1 MLGDMIKKHTERLK
15 KVVQVS
21 GLLGAGIIFASS
33 FINDHFVTAFQE
45 DAQNLDA
52 VENDEARI
60 QSSIAASED
69 QLKAAENLIGLQ
81 VEVNLLSK
89 KTEIEKLKDIFD
101 AASTY
106 LDTLESSVAI
116 LNESVDETADI
127 SNRTKLSEETKQ
139 AIQAVNTEIKT
150 VSDSLQAENQTFKD
164 LNEELKSVAR
174 AINKGKDLKEV
185 SGVRAINKLAS
196 LQDTE
201 GEENK
206 DDANAGAEGDK
217 PADGTGAEAGAEA
230 GAGAEAA
237 TPSAAPRNPDEVIK
251 DILAQMEKLD
261 SLENQYKAAGENL
274 NELFDKIDAEVKK
287 EKESS
292 ESVSDVV
299 AYFAYILSTI
309 GAVLAGFG
317 KWLEGRISGTG
328 SLIPGMESEE

>member
-1 MLGDMIKKHTERLK
+1 MLGDTIKKHTQGLK

-89 KTEIEKLKDIFD
+89 KTEIEKLKDTFD

-127 SNRTKLSEETKQ
+127 SNRTKLSDETKQ
-139 AIQAVNTEIKT
+139 AIDAVNTEIKT
-150 VSDSLQAENQTFKD
+150 VSESLQAESQTFKE

-174 AINKGKDLKEV
+174 AINKGKDIKEV
-185 SGVRAINKLAS
+185 SGVRAINKLVS
-196 LQDTE
+196 LQDAE
-201 GEENK
+201 GEEEK
-206 DDANAGAEGDK
+206 EGAEAGAEGDK
-217 PADGTGAEAGAEA
+217 PADGAEAGAEGDKPA
-230 GAGAEAA
+230 DGAA
-237 TPSAAPRNPDEVIK
+237 PDAAPRNPDDVIK
-251 DILAQMEKLD
+251 DILAQMDKLD
-261 SLENQYKAAGENL
+261 ALETQYKAAGENL

-299 AYFAYILSTI
+299 AYVAYILSTI
-309 GAVLAGFG
+309 GAALAGFG

-328 SLIPGMESEE
+328 DLIPGMGSEE